1 MIDPGIE
8 LDPRLSGTSHPVGN
22 WMLSHVRLVDDARWP
37 WLLLIPRRKGA
48 VELFDLPAH
57 DRAALVEEAAKAA
70 RIVSDLIDADKT
82 NVATLGNQVP
92 QMHVHVIGRKIGDDA
107 WPGPV
112 WGVGEAVSYAPDALE
127 TTIRSIAQKM

>member
-1 MIDPGIE
+1 MSGFEI
-8 LDPRLSGTSHPVGN
+8 DPRLAETSHAVGD
-22 WMLSHVRLVDDARWP
+22 WTLCHVRLVDDARWP

-57 DRAALVEEAAKAA
+57 DRTALVEEAAKAA
-70 RIVSDLIDADKT
+70 KFVSDLIDADKT

-92 QMHVHVIGRKIGDDA
+92 QMHVHVIGRRIGDDA

-112 WGVGEAVSYAPDALE
+112 WGVGEPVAYAPELLE
-127 TTIRSIAQKM
+127 ATIRTVRQNM